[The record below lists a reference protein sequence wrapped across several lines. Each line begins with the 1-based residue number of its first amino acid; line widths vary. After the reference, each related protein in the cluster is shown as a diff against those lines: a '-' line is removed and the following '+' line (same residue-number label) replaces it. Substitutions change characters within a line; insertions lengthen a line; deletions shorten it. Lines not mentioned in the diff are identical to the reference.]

1 MFKKSILFTLGMI
14 FIGFAY
20 IGIILPG
27 LPTTPFILLAVYF
40 FSKSSNK
47 MENWILNH
55 KLFGDFIYNWKK
67 NRAISKKSKI
77 YAIISI
83 LITFSITIYKAFSIQ
98 IDLIFVIICLLLC
111 SYIITRPTPL
121 DE

>member
-1 MFKKSILFTLGMI
+1 
-14 FIGFAY
+14 
-20 IGIILPG
+20 
-27 LPTTPFILLAVYF
+27 
-40 FSKSSNK
+40 